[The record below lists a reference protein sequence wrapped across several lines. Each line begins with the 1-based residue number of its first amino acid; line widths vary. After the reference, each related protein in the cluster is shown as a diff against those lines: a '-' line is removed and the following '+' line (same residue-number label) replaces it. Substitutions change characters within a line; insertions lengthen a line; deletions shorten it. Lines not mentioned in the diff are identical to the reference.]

1 MLFNSM
7 RWRMTLVFSGAT
19 AILLLIACFVLI
31 RYSRLAMERSADILL
46 QTAAKKVQHELA
58 HLQPNETTLYE
69 LTEQE
74 RDLTEE
80 NIALQMLNS
89 HGKLIWASTSQMPVW
104 PWGDRDDW
112 RGTTFRFGSYTIVIG
127 LPWLKHE
134 RSQERLALT
143 LIVLSLFIF
152 LTVTGGAWLLVGRT
166 LSPIGRLA
174 GQARSASVERM
185 RVHLTAPSKD
195 VEIVELVATL
205 NGLLD
210 RLAESAAARGRFYA
224 AVSHELRTPLQALS
238 GHLELALQRPRSE
251 TEYRAYVE
259 EALTQTRRLTAL
271 VRDLLLLNRIEMA
284 PTLSDEAIDLVEI
297 CERQL
302 AHYASLAGKRHLQ
315 IYTELPS
322 FLEIIAP
329 TNHAEMLVRNLVEN
343 AIKYANEG
351 GQVRITLKPAAQG
364 ADLEIFNECA
374 PLAPSELE
382 RLTEPFY
389 RPDSSR
395 NTATGGNGLGL
406 TICKALSDACGWSL
420 ELCPIPTGFLCR
432 VHFPC

>member
-19 AILLLIACFVLI
+19 AILLLIACYVTI
-31 RYSRLAMERSADILL
+31 RYSRITMERSADILL
-46 QTAAKKVQHELA
+46 QTAAKKVRHELA

-89 HGKLIWASTSQMPVW
+89 HGKLVWSSTAQMPVW

-112 RGTTFRFGSYTIVIG
+112 RGTSFRFGSGTIVIG

-134 RSQERLALT
+134 RSQERLEIT

-152 LTVTGGAWLLVGRT
+152 FTVTGGAWLLVGRT

-195 VEIVELVATL
+195 VEIVELVVTL

-224 AVSHELRTPLQALS
+224 AVSHELRTPLQALY

-251 TEYRAYVE
+251 TEYRVYVE
-259 EALTQTRRLTAL
+259 EALAQTRRLAAL

-284 PTLSDEAIDLVEI
+284 PTPSSEALDLVEI

-302 AHYASLAGKRHLQ
+302 VHYASLAAKRHLQ
-315 IYTELPS
+315 LHTEFPP

-343 AIKYANEG
+343 ALKYAKEG
-351 GQVRITLKPAAQG
+351 GQVRIALKSSTPG
-364 ADLEIFNECA
+364 TDLEIFNECT

-406 TICKALSDACGWSL
+406 TICKAIADTCGWSL
-420 ELCPIPTGFLCR
+420 ELCSVPTGFLCR